1 MGVGFDVWLSYL
13 SVVVLLSLLLC
24 RALSAS
30 HIVPSK
36 NTTYKVH
43 SHGPVAHTAQSA
55 QSHPLGWISCS
66 VSHSQYSLV

>member
-43 SHGPVAHTAQSA
+43 GHGPVAHTT
-55 QSHPLGWISCS
+55 HRVHNHILWDG
-66 VSHSQYSLV
+66 